1 MDVICIENSKYI
13 KEITELIKI
22 KKKPNE
28 KIITMCGYRCDLCKA
43 FAGNIKKNDQRQQLS
58 EMWKKYYNLE
68 IAAEDIYCD
77 GCRCIKKGAKR
88 IDGGCPVR
96 ECVINNAI
104 NSCADCN
111 KYPCSLFEQH
121 EGLCFEKAQMMKGDS
136 FCEKEYYEFILA
148 YDNKSRLEGLIKFNH
163 TK

>member
-1 MDVICIENSKYI
+1 MLPANALHKSHH
-13 KEITELIKI
+13 
-22 KKKPNE
+22 
-28 KIITMCGYRCDLCKA
+28 
-43 FAGNIKKNDQRQQLS
+43 
-58 EMWKKYYNLE
+58 
-68 IAAEDIYCD
+68 IYCD

-111 KYPCSLFEQH
+111 KYPCSLFEQR